1 MSKVSTNLT
10 SKIARVE
17 AGSEEYLKLD
27 LRSASEGRESY
38 ACDRIG
44 NFPSP
49 RELANL
55 DESFLAKRC
64 GLGYRAGRILK
75 LAQAIVE
82 GRIHL
87 KQLEE
92 VCNEASLTSYDRLA
106 EQLSKIYG
114 FGPFTCANVLVCMGF
129 YHVIP
134 SDSETV
140 RHLKQIFGRYAIAK
154 GKSYNYIL
162 QFAIC
167 LGQLYGTAIYFI
179 TAYMEGDNFAASC
192 FIIVSSNDITFLVE
206 QPSQLKYL
214 EWPSFQSTL
223 KTATLTLVLVAL
235 LIVALSSLSVKDDT
249 SYD

>member
-10 SKIARVE
+10 SKIARIE

-140 RHLKQIFGRYAIAK
+140 RHLKQSRSMRENPLLK
-154 GKSYNYIL
+154 
-162 QFAIC
+162 QFKW
-167 LGQLYGTAIYFI
+167 T
-179 TAYMEGDNFAASC
+179 
-192 FIIVSSNDITFLVE
+192 
-206 QPSQLKYL
+206 LK
-214 EWPSFQSTL
+214 QSTESMHCISSWH
-223 KTATLTLVLVAL
+223 TGQNCGTSIVLCAEVWEAKQN
-235 LIVALSSLSVKDDT
+235 V
-249 SYD
+249 